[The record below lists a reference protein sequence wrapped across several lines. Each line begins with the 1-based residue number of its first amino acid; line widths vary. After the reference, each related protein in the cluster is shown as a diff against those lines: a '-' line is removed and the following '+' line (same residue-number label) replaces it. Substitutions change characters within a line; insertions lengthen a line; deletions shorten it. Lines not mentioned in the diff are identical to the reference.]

1 MFYNVNT
8 NISTFCF
15 STMSEMK
22 DTNAVG
28 NSEPMDQTG
37 DNSMPS
43 AQQQVIFCTNSE
55 IWSFGRQSCDLVFW
69 LIERQGWYL

>member
-1 MFYNVNT
+1 
-8 NISTFCF
+8 
-15 STMSEMK
+15 MSEMK

-43 AQQQVIFCTNSE
+43 AQQQVIVWTNYE
-55 IWSFGRQSCDLVFW
+55 IWSLKRQSFDLVFW
-69 LIERQGWYL
+69 LMEQQGRLVSMTGMIS